1 MPSESVEDYLEA
13 IYTMVKKK
21 GYARTTDIKNILS
34 HSAASVTEMFQKLD
48 RDGYVNY
55 EKYGGVTLTDDGMK
69 IAREVSKRHKVLTRF
84 LEILGIPEDI
94 AEEDACRIEHSV
106 HDETVK
112 LLTNFVEF
120 VQTFS
125 ESPKWLEHFREFTR
139 TGDVEEC
146 RKLNG
151 CHDESAIESNE
162 ISQSHESGG
171 STDISDPEGS
181 TKSSEPKQSSE
192 ETGS

>member
-13 IYTMVKKK
+13 IFTMVMKK

-55 EKYGGVTLTDDGMK
+55 EKYGGVTLTDEGMT

-84 LEILGIPEDI
+84 LEILGIPEHI

-112 LLTNFVEF
+112 QLTNFVEF
-120 VQTFS
+120 VQIFP
-125 ESPKWLEHFREFTR
+125 ESPKWLEHFREFTL
-139 TGDVEEC
+139 TGNVEGC
-146 RKLNG
+146 SKLNG
-151 CHDESAIESNE
+151 CPGKTTKTEST
-162 ISQSHESGG
+162 G
-171 STDISDPEGS
+171 SSEPEGS
-181 TKSSEPKQSSE
+181 MGSTRPQRSE
-192 ETGS
+192 EETDP